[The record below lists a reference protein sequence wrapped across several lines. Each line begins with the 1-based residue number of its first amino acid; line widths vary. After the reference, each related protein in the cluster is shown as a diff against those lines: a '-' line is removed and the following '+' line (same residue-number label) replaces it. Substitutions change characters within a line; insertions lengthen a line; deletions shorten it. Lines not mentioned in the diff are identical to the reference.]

1 MEFGRVITAMVTPFD
16 DRLNIDWEQTELLV
30 NHLIEEQQ
38 TDSIVVCGTTGE
50 SPTLSEEEKLQ
61 LFERVIGFA
70 AGRCKIIAGTGD
82 NETAYSIQLTQKA
95 EQIGVD
101 GILLVTPYYNR
112 PSQEGLYAHFKAV
125 AEATSLP
132 VMLYN
137 VPGRTGVHMTAETTI
152 RLAQLPNVFATKEAS
167 ANMDDITTI
176 INNTADDFLVYSGD
190 DPLTLPILA
199 VGGYGIVSVAS
210 HVVGK
215 DIQKMIAAYVAGDVA
230 EAAALHGKLHPLF
243 QGLFIC
249 PNPVTI
255 KYVLQDFGM
264 PVGSVRLPLTMP
276 NEAETREIQN
286 ILSAYK

>member
-1 MEFGRVITAMVTPFD
+1 MVTPFD
-16 DRLNIDWEQTELLV
+16 DQLQIDWEQTERLV
-30 NHLIEEQQ
+30 HHLIEEQQ

-50 SPTLSEEEKLQ
+50 SPTLSEDEKLQ
-61 LFERVIGFA
+61 LFERVVSYA

-137 VPGRTGVHMTAETTI
+137 VPGRTGVHLSAETTI
-152 RLAQLPNVFATKEAS
+152 RLAELPNVFATKEAS
-167 ANMDDITTI
+167 ADLDEITTI
-176 INNTADDFLVYSGD
+176 INNTPDDFLVYSGD
-190 DPLTLPILA
+190 DPLTLPILS

-215 DIQKMIAAYVAGDVA
+215 QIQQMIASYLAGNVT
-230 EAAALHGKLHPLF
+230 EASELHGKLHPLF
-243 QGLFIC
+243 KGLFIC

-255 KYVLQDFGM
+255 KYVLQYFGM
-264 PVGSVRLPLTMP
+264 PMGDVRLPLTMP
-276 NEAETREIQN
+276 TEQETLEIQN
-286 ILSAYK
+286 IFAAYK